1 MKKCFVCLFV
11 LLVGVSL
18 AACAPAATPAST
30 SVPTAAPQP
39 TQVPTVAP
47 APTETAVISP
57 VAPPTA
63 TTQPTAAQP
72 ATADPSGNVVEL
84 QFWHA
89 QSQSQQKALN
99 SLVDQFN
106 SSHPGI
112 KVVATYQGNYSDLY
126 KKVTASIAAGA
137 PPDLSIAYPDQ
148 VASYIQSAAVIPL
161 DNLMKDPQIGFTSE
175 DLNDIYPTFIDHYPQ
190 ANNQVYSMAFMRS
203 MEVMYYNVDMLKA
216 AGYDKPPEN
225 WNQFMEICAA
235 VSKPPDTYCY
245 EMNTDAS
252 RFANWVW
259 SRGGD
264 LISPDGTTVAFDSQ
278 AGLETMD
285 FINEMFTKNYAIVIG
300 TAFQDQTDFAL
311 GKLAF
316 TMGSTAGLPYYQQ
329 AIDQAGKVQNWD
341 IAPDPHSTSDP
352 VVDLYGPSVT
362 IFKTTE
368 EKERAAFVFLTWL
381 MGTGPDSEWVKA
393 TQYFPA
399 RRSTTQAL
407 SDFIQANPLYGEA
420 LGWVQ
425 YGRTEPAIA
434 AWEPIRTY
442 IAVAM
447 TAVANGKQTPTAALK
462 DAANKANQLLAGQ

>member
-1 MKKCFVCLFV
+1 MKRCFMCLFV

-30 SVPTAAPQP
+30 TAATAAAQPTQASAAASAPISPLATATAQATQSPTAAP
-39 TQVPTVAP
+39 
-47 APTETAVISP
+47 
-57 VAPPTA
+57 
-63 TTQPTAAQP
+63 
-72 ATADPSGNVVEL
+72 SGNVIEL

-89 QSQSQQKALN
+89 QSQSQQAALS
-99 SLVDQFN
+99 SLVDEFN
-106 SSHPGI
+106 ASHPGI
-112 KVVATYQGNYSDLY
+112 KVVATYQGNYSDLF
-126 KKVTASIAAGA
+126 KKVTASIAAGT
-137 PPDLSIAYPDQ
+137 PPDLSIAYADQ
-148 VASYIQSAAVIPL
+148 VANYIKSGAVIPL
-161 DNLMKDPQIGFTSE
+161 DNLIKDPNIGFTPE
-175 DLNDIYPTFIDHYPQ
+175 DLNDIYPTYIDHYPQ
-190 ANNQVYSMAFMRS
+190 DNNQVYSMAFMRS

-225 WNQFMEICAA
+225 WDQFLEICAA

-252 RFANWVW
+252 RFSNWVW

-264 LISPDGTTVAFDSQ
+264 LISPDGKTVAFDSQ
-278 AGLETMD
+278 AGLETMN
-285 FINEMFTKNYAIVIG
+285 FINEIFTKQYAIVIG

-329 AIDQAGKVQNWD
+329 AIDQASKVKSWD
-341 IAPDPHSTSDP
+341 IAPDPHSTPDP

-393 TQYFPA
+393 TEYFPA

-407 SDFIQANPLYGEA
+407 ADFIQANPLYGEA
-420 LGWVQ
+420 VGWVQ
-425 YGRTEPAIA
+425 YGRTEPALA

-442 IAVAM
+442 IADAM
-447 TAVANGKQTPTAALK
+447 TAVANGKQTPEAALQ

>member
-1 MKKCFVCLFV
+1 MKQCFVCLLV
-11 LLVGVSL
+11 LLVGASL
-18 AACAPAATPAST
+18 AACAPAATPA
-30 SVPTAAPQP
+30 PTA
-39 TQVPTVAP
+39 
-47 APTETAVISP
+47 TEAAATATL
-57 VAPPTA
+57 APPAA
-63 TTQPTAAQP
+63 TTQPTEALTSTSTSAQP
-72 ATADPSGNVVEL
+72 TQAPTAAPSGNVVEL

-89 QSQSQQKALN
+89 QSQSQQAALN

-106 SSHPGI
+106 TSHPGI
-112 KVVATYQGNYSDLY
+112 KVVATYQGNYSDLF
-126 KKVTASIAAGA
+126 KKVTASIAAGT
-137 PPDLSIAYPDQ
+137 PPDVSIAYTDQ
-148 VASYIQSAAVIPL
+148 VANYIQSGAVIPL
-161 DNLMKDPQIGFTSE
+161 DNLIKDPTIGFTPE
-175 DLNDIYPTFIDHYPQ
+175 DLNDIYPTYIDHYPQ
-190 ANNQVYSMAFMRS
+190 YDNQVYSMAFMRS

-216 AGYDKPPEN
+216 AGYDNPPEN
-225 WNQFMEICAA
+225 WNQFLEICAA

-252 RFANWVW
+252 RFANWVF

-264 LISPDGTTVAFDSQ
+264 LISPDGKTVAFDSQ

-285 FINEMFTKNYAIVIG
+285 FINEMFTKQYAIVIG
-300 TAFQDQTDFAL
+300 TAFQDQTDFSL

-329 AIDQAGKVQNWD
+329 AIDQAGKVQNWN
-341 IAPDPHSTSDP
+341 IAPDPHSTPDP

-368 EKERAAFVFLTWL
+368 EKERAAFVFLTWM

-407 SDFIQANPLYGEA
+407 TDFIQANPLYGEA

-425 YGRTEPAIA
+425 YGRTEPDLA

-442 IAVAM
+442 IADAM
-447 TAVANGKQTPTAALK
+447 TAVANGKETPEAALK